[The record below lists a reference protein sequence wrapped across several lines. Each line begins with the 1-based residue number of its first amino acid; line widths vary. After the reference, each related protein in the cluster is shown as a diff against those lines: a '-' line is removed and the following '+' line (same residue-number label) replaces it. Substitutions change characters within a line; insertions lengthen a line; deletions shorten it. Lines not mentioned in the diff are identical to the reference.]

1 MTDEISNEIKE
12 FTTTFKNNIVDL
24 KTYLII
30 IPVVAVAFVF
40 RKYWTKYLLDF
51 FGAIPTVVMGIFKEP
66 IKYSMAFF
74 IILMILLIVIQT
86 YYLTTGKGISYF
98 LYKLNLL

>member
-30 IPVVAVAFVF
+30 IPIVAVAFVF
-40 RKYWTKYLLDF
+40 RQY
-51 FGAIPTVVMGIFKEP
+51 
-66 IKYSMAFF
+66 
-74 IILMILLIVIQT
+74 
-86 YYLTTGKGISYF
+86 
-98 LYKLNLL
+98 

>member
-12 FTTTFKNNIVDL
+12 FIKTFKNNIVDL

-30 IPVVAVAFVF
+30 IPIVAVAFVF
-40 RKYWTKYLLDF
+40 RQYWIGFFLDLF
-51 FGAIPTVVMGIFKEP
+51 KKIPTVIMGIFKEP

-74 IILMILLIVIQT
+74 IILMILLILIQT
-86 YYLTTGKGISYF
+86 YYLTTGKGIGYL

>member
-1 MTDEISNEIKE
+1 
-12 FTTTFKNNIVDL
+12 
-24 KTYLII
+24 
-30 IPVVAVAFVF
+30 
-40 RKYWTKYLLDF
+40 
-51 FGAIPTVVMGIFKEP
+51 MGIFKEP

-86 YYLTTGKGISYF
+86 YYLTTGKGIGYL